1 MGLGTETLGGH
12 IILHVICG
20 CFTAVTRGRRKKV
33 VILIFQ
39 FSAYKVEKAFLV
51 KIGIWLEKMQ
61 NCQVILLAISGKIW
75 V

>member
-1 MGLGTETLGGH
+1 MGLGTEALGGR
-12 IILHVICG
+12 ITLHVICC
-20 CFTAVTRGRRKKV
+20 CFTALNRGRRKKV

-39 FSAYKVEKAFLV
+39 FSAYKVEKVFLV